1 MKKKIVYA
9 TMIMSTIA
17 LLSTGFAAWVITGN
31 GSVEKTGN
39 IAVDTVSNE
48 SRIITDFS
56 WNNVDENKSPTIRYG
71 MPQLTEEQKIDGA
84 WFENDGENGF
94 ENLEISATFKVS
106 NISEEIS
113 EGGVPTYANIF
124 ESIVI
129 EIGTLNDE
137 GEFVVDVDN
146 SDYQTAYTQGL
157 VTTLP
162 AYNPTNPTE
171 YSKFTADSGNGTEQE
186 KSTYVGIKLSY
197 SDGTF
202 TISVKFGWG
211 RVFDCKNPY
220 EYYNNQ
226 ELTADLADEATTKV
240 NRLAALLDNKY
251 FNLKIVT
258 KAPAD
263 NA

>member
-39 IAVDTVSNE
+39 IAVDTVSNA

-56 WNNVDENKSPTIRYG
+56 WNNVNENESPTIRYG
-71 MPQLTEEQKIDGA
+71 MPQLTDEQKIDGA
-84 WFENDGENGF
+84 WFENDGANGF

-113 EGGVPTYANIF
+113 GGGVPTYANIF

-129 EIGTLNDE
+129 EIGTLDDE
-137 GEFVVDVDN
+137 GEFVANN

-171 YSKFTADSGNGTEQE
+171 YSKFTDDSGNETEPE

-211 RVFDCKNPY
+211 GAFDCKNPY

-240 NRLAALLDNKY
+240 NRLAELLDTKY
-251 FNLKIVT
+251 FNLKIET
-258 KAPAD
+258 KAPAN